1 MIRIE
6 LVEDVPCKVKRGSLI
21 LETSDEVK
29 NWH

>member
-6 LVEDVPCKVKRGSLI
+6 LVEDVLGKVKRGSLI
-21 LETSDEVK
+21 LETSDEVR